1 MAGWGRFMTS
11 EHKKYKQV
19 KEAIKAAIL
28 EGKIAPHQK
37 ISSENELV
45 REFQVSRHTV
55 RQAIGELVSEGWL
68 YRQQGRGT
76 FCADR
81 EKQSASRDNKT
92 IAIITTYISDY
103 IFPSIIRGAESYLSS
118 KGYSVLLASTNNQ
131 IEQEARCLQNILS
144 KQIEGMIVEP
154 TKSAISNPNLSYYLN
169 MELNRI
175 PYVMINACY
184 PELSPL
190 SITVN
195 DEMGGYIA
203 TEHLIQ
209 LGHRRIVGIFK
220 RDDLQGVQRMKGFI
234 RAHRAFQ
241 VPIRPGMI
249 ISFDTEEKFSKPK
262 KVIRQMLSSNSERPT
277 AIFCYNDEIAVQLFD
292 VIRDLNLKVP
302 EDISIVGFDDSH
314 LAEATEIKLT
324 TVKHPK
330 ITMGEDAAKL
340 ILEMIE
346 SKKSMSDMESIVYTP
361 ELVVRKST
369 ASVKH

>member
-1 MAGWGRFMTS
+1 MAGWGWFMSS

-81 EKQSASRDNKT
+81 GKQNASRDNKT

-118 KGYSVLLASTNNQ
+118 KGYSVLLASTDNQ

-175 PYVMINACY
+175 PYVMINAYY

-195 DEMGGYIA
+195 DELGGYLA

-220 RDDLQGVQRMKGFI
+220 RDDLQGVHRMKGFI

-241 VPIRPGMI
+241 VPIQPGMI

-262 KVIRQMLSSNSERPT
+262 KVIRQMLSSKSGRPT

-346 SKKSMSDMESIVYTP
+346 SKKTMSDMESIVYTP